1 MDIPGQKNPHAKP
14 IFASFQLPRAK
25 AEWGEK
31 MQGEMPD
38 ARLGHCL
45 IGESAAFREMLKSL
59 EKIAG
64 FDTPVLI
71 SGETGSGKEMAAR
84 AIHYLGKRRDQP
96 FVPVNCGALPDHL
109 VENELFG
116 HRRGAYTDA
125 REHQDGVIAQA
136 EGGTLFLDEVDT
148 LSAKAQVSLLRFLQ
162 DGSYRPLGANA
173 PLRANVRILAA
184 TNADLGRSLENGRF
198 RADLCYRLNVMELA
212 IPSLRQRPGDTTL
225 LARHFIREAACQYN
239 LAEKPLHPDTL
250 AWLESQPWPGN
261 VRELENTIQRA
272 FLLSDGPMVMIRGAQ
287 PESERRRQPDRR
299 RTQPAILNFNQAK
312 EMAVRDFERA
322 HLQHLMHLSGGNITQ
337 AARLAGKERRSLG
350 KLLKAHG
357 IEATRFRSG

>member
-1 MDIPGQKNPHAKP
+1 MTHNKL
-14 IFASFQLPRAK
+14 S
-25 AEWGEK
+25 
-31 MQGEMPD
+31 
-38 ARLGHCL
+38 HCL
-45 IGESAAFREMLKSL
+45 IGESEVFKAMLNTL

-84 AIHYLGKRRDQP
+84 AIHYLSKRRDHP

-136 EGGTLFLDEVDT
+136 EGGTLFLDEIDT

-162 DGSYRPLGANA
+162 DGSYRPLGASH
-173 PLRANVRILAA
+173 PIQANVRILAA
-184 TNADLGRSLENGRF
+184 TNTDLGKSMETGAF
-198 RADLCYRLNVMELA
+198 RTDLCYRLNVMELP
-212 IPSLRQRPGDTTL
+212 IPPLRQRPGDAPM
-225 LARHFIREAACQYN
+225 LARYFIREAARQYG
-239 LAEKPLHPDTL
+239 LPDKPLHPDAL
-250 AWLESQPWPGN
+250 AWLSSQPWPGN
-261 VRELENTIQRA
+261 VRELENIIQRA
-272 FLLSDGPMVMIRGAQ
+272 FLLCEGPQVMIQ
-287 PESERRRQPDRR
+287 PTQPKEERRIQPDRR
-299 RTQPAILNFNQAK
+299 RNRPATLNFNQAK
-312 EMAVRDFERA
+312 EMAMREFEQA
-322 HLQHLMHLSGGNITQ
+322 HLQHLMHISGGNVSQ

-357 IEATRFRSG
+357 IDATRFRPA